1 MKLEYFHG
9 TKKVKKITDS
19 KDGSN
24 YHFEYDDENNNIFL
38 IDYFTV
44 DNKRISQ
51 LKIIE

>member
-9 TKKVKKITDS
+9 TTNIKKITDS

-24 YHFEYDDENNNIFL
+24 YNFEYDDNGNIWS